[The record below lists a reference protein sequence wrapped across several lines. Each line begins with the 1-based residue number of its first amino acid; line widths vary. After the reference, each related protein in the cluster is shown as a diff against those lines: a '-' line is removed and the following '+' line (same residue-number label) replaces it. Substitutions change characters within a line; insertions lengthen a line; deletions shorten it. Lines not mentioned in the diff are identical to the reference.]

1 MTPAQFKAE
10 EFLKSQDRFK
20 LGFLPT
26 EQSHALTRDLSDWCL
41 KEPTKAIQALKNV
54 DLDALKKMRQ
64 YLPQIQQ
71 LKADIQKT
79 LKEGRKIYLCGCGAT
94 GRLSLSL
101 EYLWRGRFH
110 DQTIEDSV
118 RSFMAGGDVA
128 LVHSLEGFED
138 FPEYGAEQ
146 LMQAGF
152 EDGDL
157 LISTTEGGETPF
169 VIGATVEASRAS
181 SRKPYFI
188 YCNPTELLQQKIQ
201 RSRDVIDNGDINK
214 ICLFVGSMALAGST
228 RMQASTVLMLGVG
241 MALLSVTQETDLDD
255 VLARWIR
262 HYEKMNLDSLA
273 DFIVEEASLYQSGLS
288 TIYVPSDWAITV
300 FTDTTERAPTFSMP
314 AFDNQLFPK
323 PEASLTY
330 IMLPDCRTQAEA
342 FKKLLGRSPRSLN
355 WRDRNLKTS
364 DDYLNGF
371 DFSSEALA
379 FRRVLAGGREPV
391 QFDIDILKD
400 HIEWRLAERSAKFPR
415 FGEWPLLDHLLL
427 KMLLNIH
434 STCLMGRLKRF
445 EGNFMTWVMPSNG
458 KLVDRATRYILWLCE
473 RRAVHVPSYEDAVR
487 AMFEQLETLKERES
501 VVVKTVAALG
511 CVT

>member
-10 EFLKSQDRFK
+10 EFLKDASRFQ

-41 KEPTKAIQALKNV
+41 KEPAAAIAALKRV
-54 DLDALKKMRQ
+54 DLEALGKMRE
-64 YLPQIQQ
+64 YLPQIVA
-71 LKADIQKT
+71 LRDDIQDALGK
-79 LKEGRKIYLCGCGAT
+79 GRKIYLSGCGAT

-101 EYLWRGRFH
+101 EYLWRGRF
-110 DQTIEDSV
+110 QGKPVENSV

-138 FPEYGAEQ
+138 FPDYGAEQ

-152 EDGDL
+152 QDGDL
-157 LISTTEGGETPF
+157 LIATTEGGETPF
-169 VIGATVEASRAS
+169 VIGATQRAAAS

-188 YCNPTELLQQKIQ
+188 YCNPTDLLREKIQ
-201 RSRDVIDNGDINK
+201 RSREVIDNPHVNK
-214 ICLFVGSMALAGST
+214 ICLFVGPMALSGST

-241 MALLSVTQETDLDD
+241 LALLSLNQDVDFED
-255 VLARWIR
+255 VLSRWIR
-262 HYEKMNLDSLA
+262 HYENMRIEGIE
-273 DFIVEEASLYQSGLS
+273 DFILEEAALYQAGDS

-330 IMLPDCRTQAEA
+330 VMLPGCRTQREA
-342 FKKLLGRSPRSLN
+342 FTKLLGREPRSLN
-355 WRDRNLKTS
+355 WRDRNFKTS
-364 DDYLNGF
+364 DDYLSGF
-371 DFSSEALA
+371 DFSAGAFA
-379 FRRVLAGGREPV
+379 FRKELAGGKAPIE
-391 QFDIDILKD
+391 FHIDILKNY
-400 HIEWRLAERSAKFPR
+400 IQWRLPKHKAEFPR
-415 FGEWPLLDHLLL
+415 FGEWPLLDHLIL

-473 RRAVHVPSYEDAVR
+473 RRGMRVPAYDSAVR
-487 AMFEQLETLKERES
+487 EMFEQLETLKEKES
-501 VVVKTVAALG
+501 VVVKTVAALAG
-511 CVT
+511 K